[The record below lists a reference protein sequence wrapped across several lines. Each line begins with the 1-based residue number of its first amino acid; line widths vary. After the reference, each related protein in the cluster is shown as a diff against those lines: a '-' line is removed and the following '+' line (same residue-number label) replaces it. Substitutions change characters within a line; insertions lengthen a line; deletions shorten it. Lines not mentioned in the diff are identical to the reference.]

1 MVIAANIFWWY
12 GITVSQ
18 KKQSLDI
25 RRLLQ
30 IVCQEVAQEMR
41 VWSLGAGLQE
51 QAPKHPKLRRLR
63 AGVVSVGEK
72 VPRDGISCESER
84 RAQANH

>member
-1 MVIAANIFWWY
+1 MI
-12 GITVSQ
+12 
-18 KKQSLDI
+18 SLKNKVVDI
-25 RRLLQ
+25 RTLLQ
-30 IVCQEVAQEMR
+30 VVCQEVAQEMR

-72 VPRDGISCESER
+72 VPRDGISCGSER
-84 RAQANH
+84 RAEANH

>member
-1 MVIAANIFWWY
+1 M
-12 GITVSQ
+12 
-18 KKQSLDI
+18 LDI
-25 RRLLQ
+25 RTLLQ

-51 QAPKHPKLRRLR
+51 QAPKHPKPRRLR

-72 VPRDGISCESER
+72 VPRDGISCGSER
-84 RAQANH
+84 RAEANH